1 MGINNLAAPT
11 SFTHCVGCLFAA
23 VVLTFACGGPARAE
37 ASLPA
42 DLLGRAETEETV
54 QVIVELESPPEEIRA
69 SQELVLRALEGT
81 GYRVTRRYRA
91 VPFLALEVSPEALR
105 RLVQSPV
112 VRRIEENRVV
122 HPQEKTP

>member
-1 MGINNLAAPT
+1 M
-11 SFTHCVGCLFAA
+11 
-23 VVLTFACGGPARAE
+23 
-37 ASLPA
+37 
-42 DLLGRAETEETV
+42 
-54 QVIVELESPPEEIRA
+54 IVELESLPEEIRA

-112 VRRIEENRVV
+112 VRRIQADRVV
-122 HPQEKTP
+122 EPQKETP